1 MATFGHNSDKVLTIL
16 NHEINPLF
24 FGSNGP
30 TLFVNIQ
37 YDELAL
43 AITGPWV

>member
-1 MATFGHNSDKVLTIL
+1 MATFGHNSVKVLTIL

-37 YDELAL
+37 YDELTL